1 VEARGRG
8 QRGENLEEV
17 KAKRGSA
24 GIRRVT
30 PCLPERTSR
39 LRNTLELRRY
49 GDSIGSPREEPGEK
63 QHEGIGRREAF
74 LAFEEGKPL

>member
-8 QRGENLEEV
+8 QRGENLGEV

-30 PCLPERTSR
+30 PCLLERTSG
-39 LRNTLELRRY
+39 LRKPLELRRH
-49 GDSIGSPREEPGEK
+49 GRSIGLPRERPGEK
-63 QHEGIGRREAF
+63 QHEGTGRRETF
-74 LAFEEGKPL
+74 HAFEKGKPL

>member
-8 QRGENLEEV
+8 QRGENLGEV
-17 KAKRGSA
+17 KARRGSA

-39 LRNTLELRRY
+39 LRKPLELRRR
-49 GDSIGSPREEPGEK
+49 GESIGLPREEPDGK
-63 QHEGIGRREAF
+63 QHEGTGRRETF
-74 LAFEEGKPL
+74 LAFGEGKPL